1 MSHNSNYCTDNSDYG
16 PNCDYVY
23 RATRNASELNTSSR
37 ATLDSHYA
45 NFSQCNL
52 FSNNSQKINSGFF
65 SQTTIESGHIV
76 KSIEEMFAC
85 LIGSLNQA
93 ADSCIPVVKSDFF
106 KYWWNQELDELKA
119 KSCSTHHEWIMAGRP
134 MHGPVY
140 DAKRRAKTLY
150 KSCIKNNQKI
160 EQQSVSNDLH
170 DALINKSSC
179 SFWKSWNSKF
189 GKNKIMS
196 NSVEGFSSDQS
207 IANNFALYFSDAS
220 NLNPSSCNDL
230 LTAEFEKRLCS
241 YSVHDNDIK
250 IDIELVDGIVRN
262 LKKGKATGADRL
274 SSEHFQFCHPLVISI
289 LSMLFNLMVKFEF
302 VPDFFGVGIIIPI
315 PKKDSK
321 SNFNKFSDFRGI
333 TVSSIISKIFE
344 LCIVENIKD
353 LLSTSDAQFGFTP
366 GIGCNHTIILLV

>member
-1 MSHNSNYCTDNSDYG
+1 MFDNFVIINVYLPSIQSDNDLCTVQSIFAELDDIISSFPQHNLVLGGDLNTNICLDLAKNDIFHRFFVKFKIVPCNNFIASNSTFTYCHESLQHFSYIDFICISSVISGNLLEFKVLDLAFNLSDHCPVYARLAVDHIVSTPINVANNKRSQASLRWDHAQPYLYYDCTRELLQPLFDKLSSVYSEGMSHNSNYCTDNSDYG

-93 ADSCIPVVKSDFF
+93 ADSIIHVVKCDFF

-140 DAKRRAKTLY
+140 DAKG
-150 KSCIKNNQKI
+150 Q
-160 EQQSVSNDLH
+160 
-170 DALINKSSC
+170 
-179 SFWKSWNSKF
+179 
-189 GKNKIMS
+189 
-196 NSVEGFSSDQS
+196 
-207 IANNFALYFSDAS
+207 
-220 NLNPSSCNDL
+220 NLL
-230 LTAEFEKRLCS
+230 
-241 YSVHDNDIK
+241 
-250 IDIELVDGIVRN
+250 
-262 LKKGKATGADRL
+262 
-274 SSEHFQFCHPLVISI
+274 
-289 LSMLFNLMVKFEF
+289 
-302 VPDFFGVGIIIPI
+302 
-315 PKKDSK
+315 
-321 SNFNKFSDFRGI
+321 
-333 TVSSIISKIFE
+333 
-344 LCIVENIKD
+344 
-353 LLSTSDAQFGFTP
+353 
-366 GIGCNHTIILLV
+366 